1 MRPTPLTDAAI
12 ARAPDPDGA
21 REVCDLCEALERQLG
36 EAREALAL
44 AAALPTHQ
52 DCPVGNHGV
61 VVAAM
66 EVIARIDALDPDNL
80 EGPGRTEAE
89 MVADA
94 RELDRIAPTPADKFA
109 LMFRGTPNPE
119 YANALDERPGWCRPN
134 PDWVDAPKKV
144 LVATIDPAT
153 GEMSQTVV
161 SYDEA
166 GPGPAHRS
174 YDDLNKLLGIDQTLA
189 DLAERHAEKREGM
202 FRGVYHE
209 LADEADRVAK
219 PLAPEAYERRVEAH
233 FADLGKMARTLGGD
247 IDDDL
252 DEPLPPNQCG
262 MDNPDCE
269 SCQ

>member
-52 DCPVGNHGV
+52 DCPFENHGV

-66 EVIARIDALDPDNL
+66 EVIARIDAAFCTECVQGYVQETGFDPCQ
-80 EGPGRTEAE
+80 
-89 MVADA
+89 
-94 RELDRIAPTPADKFA
+94 K
-109 LMFRGTPNPE
+109 
-119 YANALDERPGWCRPN
+119 CN

-161 SYDEA
+161 SYDET

-174 YDDLNKLLGIDQTLA
+174 YDALNKLLGIDQTLA
-189 DLAERHAEKREGM
+189 DLAERHAKEREDM
-202 FRGVYHE
+202 FRGVYHD

-219 PLAPEAYERRVEAH
+219 PLAPETYERRVEAH

-247 IDDDL
+247 LDDDDL
-252 DEPLPPNQCG
+252 DEPLPPKQCG